1 MVNMIINPRIAEASR
16 YRGFP
21 YDADLQ
27 ASNGVPAAGHA
38 FAGAIGGTDG
48 LIIAK
53 PEYNCSISG
62 TLRNAINWLSR
73 LQNQPF
79 AGKPIALE
87 SSSPGPLGG
96 GRVHYDIRRAMV
108 FLDAIVLIRPE
119 IFVGDC
125 TQRINERSGEMTDVP
140 TRELNSRQLVAF
152 GNLLSVH
159 GRKRGLTPDR
169 SLS

>member
-21 YDADLQ
+21 YYDADLQ

-53 PEYNCSISG
+53 PEYNCSIPG

-73 LQNQPF
+73 LQTSRLPENQSHWNP
-79 AGKPIALE
+79 P
-87 SSSPGPLGG
+87 
-96 GRVHYDIRRAMV
+96 RRARWV
-108 FLDAIVLIRPE
+108 AGGFITI
-119 IFVGDC
+119 
-125 TQRINERSGEMTDVP
+125 SGE
-140 TRELNSRQLVAF
+140 RWCS
-152 GNLLSVH
+152 
-159 GRKRGLTPDR
+159 LTP
-169 SLS
+169 SF